1 MRDNLRASGEQKIHV
16 TMKINFIS
24 AADSDDSQSMH
35 SKSDSIEVIIG
46 NNTDK
51 IINELFSSLLARYQM
66 GLETSLKLQMSYNK
80 SKS

>member
-1 MRDNLRASGEQKIHV
+1 MRDNLRASGERKIHV

-24 AADSDDSQSMH
+24 AGDSDDSQSMH